1 MKIREIIKAN
11 KLCSEVNRIKKC
23 SCITVNF
30 INNEGKY
37 DETQLTITHNPL
49 TKAGTIE
56 LESLFD
62 SLCKEL
68 NAKPDSIT
76 VLTIVASADTM
87 EQLENMGY

>member
-30 INNEGKY
+30 ISNEGKD
-37 DETQLTITHNPL
+37 DETQLTITNNPL

-56 LESLFD
+56 LETLFG

-68 NAKPDSIT
+68 NAEQDSIT
-76 VLTIVASADTM
+76 ALTIAASADTM